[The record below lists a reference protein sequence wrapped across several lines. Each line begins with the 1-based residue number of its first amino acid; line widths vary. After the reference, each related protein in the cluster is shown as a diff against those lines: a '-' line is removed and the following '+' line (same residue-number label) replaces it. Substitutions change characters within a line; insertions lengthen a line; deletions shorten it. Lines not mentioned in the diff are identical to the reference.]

1 MATPAVRHPVGDPPA
16 RWITTRKPCAEVL
29 NGGKADGHTT
39 YRPSAIGGRSC
50 ASTGFSPAGPGEALM
65 LDSPPPAGRARPRIL
80 PAKPV
85 GHSFEVGS
93 PTRGNPARSEGLE
106 PPTF

>member
-65 LDSPPPAGRARPRIL
+65 LDSPPPQ
-80 PAKPV
+80 PATGGKSTAP
-85 GHSFEVGS
+85 
-93 PTRGNPARSEGLE
+93 NPAGQAGL
-106 PPTF
+106 TLV